1 MQFSEEQQYA
11 FDLYLSGKNVFL
23 TGPGGT
29 GKSKWIQSVY
39 AHCKKRIHVC
49 AMTGC
54 AALLLDCNAKTVH
67 SWAGIG
73 LGNPDKALTNKF
85 TRERWRNTDVLI
97 IDEISMMS
105 DELFDML
112 NTLGKTIRKSTKPFG
127 GIQLL
132 FCGDFYQ
139 LPPVDAKF
147 CFEHKEWSSVFPE
160 TVQLS
165 ILFRQK
171 EASYQSIL
179 HEIRRGSLSKENHQ
193 LLKDRMIPGEGCT
206 RLVPTRAKADAI
218 NSKEY
223 GELNTSEHIYTMKTT
238 TTSTTTFDIDYL
250 KKNVRCDQEIK
261 LKVGTKVMCIVN
273 TEELCNGSQGVVVS
287 FQEYPV
293 IRFKQ
298 GDILMKPHCW
308 TSDQSS
314 ILQLPL
320 IYAWAITIH
329 KAQGATL
336 QEAEIDLGNDIFE
349 CGQTYVA
356 LSRVVDLSG
365 LYLTGFNIHKIK
377 LHPKVV
383 EFYKSL
389 K

>member
-147 CFEHKEWSSVFPE
+147 CFEHKEWSSEFPE
-160 TVQLS
+160 TVQ
-165 ILFRQK
+165 
-171 EASYQSIL
+171 
-179 HEIRRGSLSKENHQ
+179 
-193 LLKDRMIPGEGCT
+193 
-206 RLVPTRAKADAI
+206 
-218 NSKEY
+218 
-223 GELNTSEHIYTMKTT
+223 
-238 TTSTTTFDIDYL
+238 
-250 KKNVRCDQEIK
+250 
-261 LKVGTKVMCIVN
+261 
-273 TEELCNGSQGVVVS
+273 
-287 FQEYPV
+287 
-293 IRFKQ
+293 
-298 GDILMKPHCW
+298 
-308 TSDQSS
+308 
-314 ILQLPL
+314 
-320 IYAWAITIH
+320 
-329 KAQGATL
+329 
-336 QEAEIDLGNDIFE
+336 
-349 CGQTYVA
+349 
-356 LSRVVDLSG
+356 
-365 LYLTGFNIHKIK
+365 
-377 LHPKVV
+377 
-383 EFYKSL
+383 
-389 K
+389 